1 MNIKTESVKNIELSI
16 QKSLWTTLD
25 VVSQRIMTVYNARH
39 DTTKEKVLFLFAV
52 SGSKQF
58 CGLAEM
64 SGRWNP
70 GEQVEGF
77 APNPSGA
84 RNVG

>member
-1 MNIKTESVKNIELSI
+1 MNIKTESVKNIEVSI
-16 QKSLWTTLD
+16 RAELWSTLD
-25 VVSQRIMTVYNARH
+25 VVSNRIMQVYDSRK
-39 DTTKEKVLFLFAV
+39 DKKKEKVLFLFAV

-64 SGRWNP
+64 TGKWNP
-70 GEQVEGF
+70 DKIFEGF
-77 APNPSGA
+77 APNSSGA